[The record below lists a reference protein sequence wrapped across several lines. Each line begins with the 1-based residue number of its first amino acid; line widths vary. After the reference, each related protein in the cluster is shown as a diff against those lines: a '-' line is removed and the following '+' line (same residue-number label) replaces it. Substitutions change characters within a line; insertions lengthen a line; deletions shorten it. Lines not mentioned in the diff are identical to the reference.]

1 MPGDR
6 ARSDNEDTI
15 VTRSTG
21 ATALSPEV
29 REQVDL
35 TLEHVN
41 GNHAD
46 TILFIARHRGDA
58 PTATD
63 AEAVDVDT
71 EGVDLEVTIDG
82 ESTAARLRFDTP
94 VSTAPEVQGALL
106 GMVASAR
113 QAVGDAEPLTSLE
126 EELQTT
132 GELLTR
138 VTSVVEVTELSPNLR
153 RIVLQGGLDD
163 WEPYEADDFAFLFV
177 PRSPDDDTIGDGF
190 SMSSWQELPE
200 DERPPGAYYTIRR
213 FDRDASSIE
222 LWAVL
227 HGHDEGVGGW
237 AARAEPGETVAVWG
251 PRRFFRGAEPSF
263 HHLLVADESGLA
275 AVGALLDSLDPAT
288 PATVIAE
295 TVDAD
300 HEFTIAER
308 PGTDVRWLHRGDAA
322 PGESVGF
329 VDEVRALDLDPET
342 TVAFGAGESR
352 QVTAVRG
359 YLRRELGIPADRV
372 FMTGYW
378 RR

>member
-1 MPGDR
+1 MTG
-6 ARSDNEDTI
+6 
-15 VTRSTG
+15 STG

-46 TILFIARHRGDA
+46 TILFITRHHGDV

-63 AEAVDVDT
+63 AEAIDVDT
-71 EGVDLEVTIDG
+71 EGVDVRVLVDG
-82 ESTAARLRFDTP
+82 EHLTTRLPFSTP
-94 VSTAPEVQGALL
+94 VATAPEVQGAVL

-113 QAVGDAEPLTSLE
+113 EAVGDAEPLTSLE

-138 VTSVVEVTELSPNLR
+138 VTSVAEVTELSPNLR

-163 WEPYEADDFAFLFV
+163 WEPHDADDFAFLFV
-177 PRSPDDDTIGDGF
+177 PRSLGDDSIGDGF
-190 SMSSWQELPE
+190 TMQSWQGIPE

-213 FDRDASSIE
+213 FDPETASIE

-251 PRRFFRGAEPSF
+251 PRRFFRWVEPSF
-263 HHLLVADESGLA
+263 HHLFVADESGLA

-300 HEFTIAER
+300 HEFTIADR
-308 PGTDVRWLHRGDAA
+308 PGTEVRWLHRGADV
-322 PGESVGF
+322 PGESAGF
-329 VDEVRALDLDPET
+329 VDEVRAIDLDPET

-359 YLRRELGIPADRV
+359 YLRRELGMPADRV